1 MMDKGRQLPTLDQ
14 PVPYEIRVPVQIGAG
29 WVQESTVTIER
40 EGSGSPITVI
50 TGVFDQA
57 ALLGL
62 LRRLYSLGIPLIS
75 VNWIDDAGLDG
86 LESDDTRIEDGAGD
100 VNLEPDG

>member
-1 MMDKGRQLPTLDQ
+1 MNKIRQLPTLDQ
-14 PVPYEIRVPVQIGAG
+14 PVPYEIRVPGQIGAG
-29 WVQESTVTIER
+29 WASWSEEMTVTIEG
-40 EGSGSPITVI
+40 EGGDSPITAL

-75 VNWIDDAGLDG
+75 VNWIEAVETDPRATG
-86 LESDDTRIEDGAGD
+86 
-100 VNLEPDG
+100 